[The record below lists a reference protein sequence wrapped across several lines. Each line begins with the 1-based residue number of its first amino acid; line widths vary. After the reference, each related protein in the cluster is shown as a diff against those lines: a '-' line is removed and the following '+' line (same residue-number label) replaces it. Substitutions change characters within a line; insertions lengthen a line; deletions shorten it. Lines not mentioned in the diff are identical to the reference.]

1 MTLDAPVDAAAPALA
16 SVPPSGAPP
25 SPPAVAAAPPPLAPA
40 APAAPASSS
49 LSIPDSSSGEA
60 CLSCAS
66 VACLSTHTASSMP
79 AALSRVV
86 VLSPYRHVKMVCT
99 VSGNEFAAV
108 TERHS
113 KFTSLIFI
121 AGDPPAPRGGFGLDC
136 GSLPLL
142 KARYKEPAIFG
153 SSRFTEGRFV
163 SQTHRRRS
171 RSSPSLETSWSASH
185 DATR

>member
-1 MTLDAPVDAAAPALA
+1 M
-16 SVPPSGAPP
+16 
-25 SPPAVAAAPPPLAPA
+25 
-40 APAAPASSS
+40 
-49 LSIPDSSSGEA
+49 
-60 CLSCAS
+60 
-66 VACLSTHTASSMP
+66 ACLSTHTASSMP

-86 VLSPYRHVKMVCT
+86 VPSPYRHVKMVCT

-121 AGDPPAPRGGFGLDC
+121 AGDAGAARLASGTDWSPPRN
-136 GSLPLL
+136 
-142 KARYKEPAIFG
+142 ARYKEPAIFG